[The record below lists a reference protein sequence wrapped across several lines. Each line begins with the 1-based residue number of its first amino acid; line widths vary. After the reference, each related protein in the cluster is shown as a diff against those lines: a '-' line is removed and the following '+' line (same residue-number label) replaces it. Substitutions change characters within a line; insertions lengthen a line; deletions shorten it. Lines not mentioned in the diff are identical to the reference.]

1 VPHGKVYLVG
11 AGPGDPGLLTIKGRE
26 ALRRAEVVVYDY
38 LANETF
44 LRYAPPEAEH
54 IYVGK
59 KGGDHTLSQEGIN
72 RLLVEKGKD
81 KIVVRLKGGDPFI
94 FGRGGEE
101 AQELVAAGIPF
112 EVVPGVTAAIAV
124 PAYAGI
130 PLSHRDFTASMA
142 FVTGHERDDKSEGD
156 SKIAWRE
163 LATGIGTLV
172 FFMGVKNLPEITL
185 NLIENGRAPETPVA
199 VIRWGTTPEQRTLVG
214 ELCNISEKVSEAN
227 LKPPAIVVV
236 GEVVRLRDELGWFEK
251 RPLFGKRILVTR
263 AREQA
268 SDFRALLEDL
278 GAACTELPTIAIEPP
293 PSWEPLDAVISRL
306 ASYDWIV
313 FTSVNGVKYF
323 LQRLRVA
330 CLDVR
335 ELKGVRIAAIGPK
348 TAEALEDLG
357 LRLDL
362 VPGEYRAEAIIEALL
377 SAEPLEGKRF
387 LIPRAMVARDILP
400 DSLRKAGAEVDVVPA
415 YQTVQPYG
423 RAEAVLPMLERG
435 EIDCVTFTSS
445 STVSNFFSMFD
456 RERIAPLLERTAI
469 ACIGPITAETARKH
483 GLVVSIMPADYTIPA
498 FAEAIAAHYSR
509 NF

>member
-44 LRYAPPEAEH
+44 LRYAPSEAEH

-101 AQELVAAGIPF
+101 AQELVASGIPF

-163 LATGIGTLV
+163 LATGVGTLV
-172 FFMGVKNLPEITL
+172 FFMGVKNLPEITR
-185 NLIENGRAPETPVA
+185 NLLANGRAPETPVA
-199 VIRWGTTPEQRTLVG
+199 VIRWGTTPEQKTLVG
-214 ELCNISEKVSEAN
+214 ELRDISEKVSKAG

-251 RPLFGKRILVTR
+251 RSLFGRRILVTR

-268 SDFRALLEDL
+268 SDFRVLLEDL

-293 PSWEPLDAVISRL
+293 PSWEPLDAAL
-306 ASYDWIV
+306 AKLSSYDWVV

-323 LQRLRVA
+323 LQRLRA
-330 CLDVR
+330 ANQDVR
-335 ELKGVRIAAIGPK
+335 ELKGVRLAAIGPK
-348 TAEALEDLG
+348 TAEALESLG

-362 VPGEYRAEAIIEALL
+362 VPGEYRAEAIIEALG
-377 SAEPLEGKRF
+377 AGPFEGRRF
-387 LIPRAMVARDILP
+387 LIPRAMVARDVLP

-498 FAEAIAAHYSR
+498 FAEAIAAHYSG